1 MKSVQAVEGKN
12 KMFEEL
18 YPVLY
23 AAESPITAGYVRQ
36 SIIASV
42 YADSL
47 VLGGL
52 RGKKILDLG
61 CGFGT
66 TTMEISKFCPGSITA
81 IDNSTAMIEL
91 MKVVMLD
98 DCNIDEWLQKK
109 GADKILGDLYKG
121 TLDYLNQRRADYRQ
135 GIFVRGGGSLNTLTS
150 SVLDISNFIL
160 KIGRFDVAIANNML
174 HWPVKQ
180 LIESSSVDTETA
192 LNKVISRIEQTL
204 LPGGI
209 LIITEPKDF
218 ITFDD
223 DRSREID
230 SEKNTST
237 NHPVFKRFHATL
249 NRILEDCYGIKRAVP
264 SSTGLFKVSKLRDCF
279 ESQGFEYI
287 QMSQRENSD
296 YSDPI
301 IWCQVR
307 AQMWLGEVTL
317 SFEEKNKIIQ
327 ETVGEV
333 RKTIT
338 GKEDPIRTQDFYI
351 CLRKK

>member
-1 MKSVQAVEGKN
+1 MKSVRAAEDKN
-12 KMFEEL
+12 KIFEEL

-36 SIIASV
+36 SMIASV

-66 TTMEISKFCPGSITA
+66 TTMEISRFCPSSITA
-81 IDNSTAMIEL
+81 VDNSTAMIEL
-91 MKVVMLD
+91 MEVVMLM
-98 DCNIDEWLQKK
+98 DCNIDDWLKEK

-135 GIFVRGGGSLNTLTS
+135 GIFVRGGGSLNILS
-150 SVLDISNFIL
+150 ASVLDISS
-160 KIGRFDVAIANNML
+160 IGRFDVAIANNML

-180 LIESSSVDTETA
+180 LIESGSVDTETA
-192 LNKVISRIEQTL
+192 LKKVVSGIRQTL

-209 LIITEPKDF
+209 FIITEPKDF
-218 ITFDD
+218 IMFDED
-223 DRSREID
+223 SSREID

-237 NHPVFKRFHATL
+237 NHPTFKRFHAVL
-249 NRILEDCYGIKRAVP
+249 NRILQDRYGIKRSVP
-264 SSTGLFKVSKLRDCF
+264 SSTGLFKVSKLENCF
-279 ESQGFEYI
+279 ESQGFECLR
-287 QMSQRENSD
+287 MSQRENSD

-307 AQMWLGEVTL
+307 AQMWLGGVAL

-327 ETVGEV
+327 EVVREV

-338 GKEDPIRTQDFYI
+338 GKENPIRTQDFYI